1 MCGNFN
7 EFVSFQGPVRFYN
20 NERKANILLKQFQ
33 SKLRINDALFL
44 YYEVRLIIHEFTGDG
59 EYEVAQYNGLTEMLD
74 MNSAEFSIRW
84 KDGRGP
90 PKDRTLLVFQNSH
103 VNFGLYFTLV
113 VFAIIGIITATVFL
127 IINIKYRNQR

>member
-1 MCGNFN
+1 MK
-7 EFVSFQGPVRFYN
+7 V
-20 NERKANILLKQFQ
+20 
-33 SKLRINDALFL
+33 
-44 YYEVRLIIHEFTGDG
+44 G
-59 EYEVAQYNGLTEMLD
+59 EYSGQTESLD
-74 MNSAEFSIRW
+74 LSSETPIQW

-90 PKDRTLLVFQNSH
+90 PKDRTLLVFENSH

>member
-1 MCGNFN
+1 MY
-7 EFVSFQGPVRFYN
+7 V
-20 NERKANILLKQFQ
+20 
-33 SKLRINDALFL
+33 
-44 YYEVRLIIHEFTGDG
+44 G
-59 EYEVAQYNGLTEMLD
+59 EYNGLTETLD
-74 MNSAEFSIRW
+74 LSIDSPIRW

-90 PKDRTLLVFQNSH
+90 PKDRTVQRFEDSH